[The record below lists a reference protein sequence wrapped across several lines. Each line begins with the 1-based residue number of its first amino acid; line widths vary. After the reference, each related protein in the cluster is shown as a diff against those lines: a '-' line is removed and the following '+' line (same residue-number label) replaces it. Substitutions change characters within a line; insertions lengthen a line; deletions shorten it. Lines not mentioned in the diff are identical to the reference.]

1 MAATKKTTKQ
11 TENKETTRRSLG
23 INNPVTGAGLNDY
36 FKLGESYTSLV
47 LGIVVV
53 IIASILLVSLF
64 KTRPTPK
71 KDAQQGTS
79 SISTVANA
87 PVTLNPTVLVTAT
100 PTPTDSPTPTATQIK
115 PTLTPKVTSVPE
127 KPQAGSETYTIKSG
141 DDLWHIAESK
151 YHDGYKWTLIAQA
164 NKLDNPGLI
173 NVGNKL
179 VLPDIPEAKNTP
191 AQTPTGG
198 PTATA
203 PPLNAINGTRYV
215 VAHGDD
221 LWNIAVRA
229 YGDGY
234 RWVEIAQT
242 NKLSNP
248 DLIHSG
254 NILSIP
260 RK

>member
-100 PTPTDSPTPTATQIK
+100 PTPTVAQTK

-127 KPQAGSETYTIKSG
+127 KPRAGSETYTIKPG

-173 NVGNKL
+173 NAGNKL
-179 VLPDIPEAKNTP
+179 VLPVVS
-191 AQTPTGG
+191 QTEKPSTQLGG

-203 PPLNAINGTRYV
+203 PPGGSSITAKTYTV
-215 VAHGDD
+215 VHGDT
-221 LWNIAVRA
+221 LWDIAVRA
-229 YGDGY
+229 YGNGY
-234 RWVEIAQT
+234 RWVEIAKA

-248 DLIHSG
+248 ELIHSG